1 MEKNYFLYFNV
12 LLDGNRKNGFGGFP
26 LLNLKPLTDWETP
39 SDSIS
44 YLKIKSL
51 WLATSSHGLK
61 FGEVE
66 MKVEYAASYN

>member
-1 MEKNYFLYFNV
+1 MCDLSFTMYSIFCFKAKSKTLLMEKNYFLYFNA

-51 WLATSSHGLK
+51 
-61 FGEVE
+61 
-66 MKVEYAASYN
+66 